1 MKTFYDS
8 FFQFPVR
15 ERQSIA
21 KNAGMS
27 LPYLLKHI
35 YVNKKKPRFHLHN
48 AVSLD
53 RSSGG
58 VLRFWEHTEGNVDWQ
73 YVLDRL
79 RGHEAAGGF
88 SVAKSNTKAVD
99 TNTQT

>member
-1 MKTFYDS
+1 MKTFYDA

-15 ERQSIA
+15 ERQRIA

-53 RSSGG
+53 RASGG
-58 VLRFWEHTEGNVDWQ
+58 VLRFWEHTEGDVDWQ

-79 RGHEAAGGF
+79 REAKRKGGF
-88 SVAKSNTKAVD
+88 SATSGNTKRVD
-99 TNTQT
+99 INTLA